1 MTNTIKKTAAGVIL
15 AAVAMFGVA
24 TTTSAQTPTI
34 ESLLQMIAD
43 LTAQLNALQGG
54 SSNTTGG
61 SCGVTTFGYTAPGM
75 TLQQGSTGA
84 AVSALQMALNN
95 YAGANLVTD
104 GIFGQG
110 TRAAVVAFQAS
121 QGLAT
126 DGVFG
131 PMSASALANAS
142 AVTTP
147 CPTDDTDTSGTGT
160 TGGSA
165 TLSGEEGFFNLD
177 VVLDGATEIDLG
189 TSEVV
194 LEIDV
199 EAKDSDIA
207 VQRVDFVFAVDD
219 VVAANADGNYDGQ
232 ARPWLYFDEVN
243 LWMDGSQVASLAG
256 SQSNFSSVTIGGDT
270 YWRARFTGLNYVI
283 SEDDTSTMAL
293 QLQARSAMSGD
304 REDHALLV
312 SLGTNGIRAI
322 DGAGL
327 TQESVNSAIV
337 EPNATSFLA
346 TVTFDDNFGD
356 GDVKVTLG
364 NNSPESANIV
374 LNQNS
379 NNRTTG
385 VTVLEF
391 DVEADGGDIEID
403 DIEVEFDV
411 TGGATVE
418 GSVHRAYLFR
428 GNNQIS
434 QKAVN
439 GDSVVFNNLNYM
451 IAEDDV
457 ETFRV
462 RVDFESVNTM
472 GANVP
477 ATFTVVD
484 VEVMGENSDFQPIDE
499 TLPVNEDHNIIET
512 GLVAEIVSKSQ
523 SSSLLGGDETIGS
536 FTFTF
541 DVTAYGNTFFFN
553 EDGSDFDVSWTNT
566 NNVEPLV
573 VSVSSNAQLVAGG
586 TAFRVN
592 EGQTRS
598 VTLTVQV
605 QSSVAGE
612 GVNQATR
619 LTVDEIT
626 FWTNQLLTLGQ
637 DTFEMGAPDFRANA
651 DLIVFRPAA
660 A

>member
-43 LTAQLNALQGG
+43 LTAQLNQLQGG

-95 YAGANLVTD
+95 HAGANLGTD
-104 GIFGQG
+104 GVFGPM
-110 TRAAVVAFQAS
+110 TRAAVVSFQAS

-131 PMSASALANAS
+131 PASASALVAAS
-142 AVTTP
+142 AMTTP
-147 CPTDDTDTSGTGT
+147 CPTDNNTGGTGT
-160 TGGSA
+160 TGGSV
-165 TLSGEEGFFNLD
+165 TLSGDEGFFNLD
-177 VVLDGATEIDLG
+177 TVLDGATEIDLG

-207 VQRVDFVFAVDD
+207 INRVDFVFIQNDD
-219 VVAANADGNYDGQ
+219 NE
-232 ARPWLYFDEVN
+232 ARPWLYFDQVN
-243 LWMDGSQVASLAG
+243 LWMDGSQVASLSG
-256 SQSNFSSVTIGGDT
+256 NQSNFSSVTIGGDT
-270 YWRARFTGLNYVI
+270 YWRARFSGLNYVI

-293 QLQARSAMSGD
+293 QLRARSSMSGD
-304 REDHALLV
+304 RDDHTLLV
-312 SLGTNGIRAI
+312 GLGTNGIRAI

-327 TQESVNSAIV
+327 TQESVNAV
-337 EPNATSFLA
+337 DDYEA
-346 TVTFDDNFGD
+346 TVTFNDTFGE

-374 LNQNS
+374 LNQTTS
-379 NNRTTG
+379 SRTTG

-391 DVEADGGDIEID
+391 DVEADGGDIEVD
-403 DIEVEFDV
+403 DIEVEFAV
-411 TGGATVE
+411 TGGAATVA

-428 GNNQIS
+428 GNTQIS

-439 GDSVVFNNLNYM
+439 GNSVIFNNLNHM
-451 IAEDDV
+451 ISEDDV

-484 VEVMGENSDFQPIDE
+484 VEVMGENEDFEPVAE
-499 TLPVNEDHNIIET
+499 TLPVNETHNIIET

-523 SSSLLGGDETIGS
+523 STSLLGGDETIGS

-541 DVTAYGNTFFFN
+541 DVTAYGETFFFN
-553 EDGSDFDVSWTNT
+553 EDGSDFAVSWTNDD
-566 NNVEPLV
+566 NVEPLI

-592 EGQTRS
+592 DGQTRS

-605 QSSVAGE
+605 QSSEDGE
-612 GVNQATR
+612 GLNQATR
-619 LTVDEIT
+619 LTVDEMT
-626 FWTNQLLTLGQ
+626 FWTNQDLDEGE

-651 DLIVFRPAA
+651 DLVVFRPAGA
-660 A
+660 